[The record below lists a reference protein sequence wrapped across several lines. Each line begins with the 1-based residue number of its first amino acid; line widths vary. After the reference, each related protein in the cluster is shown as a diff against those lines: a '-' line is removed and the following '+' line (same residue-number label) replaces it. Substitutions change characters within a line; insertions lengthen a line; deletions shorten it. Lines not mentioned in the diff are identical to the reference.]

1 MNASSVYLAIGLT
14 ALFLVVITAFFD
26 FGEVDADFD
35 SDVDFDADA
44 SGSSLWSWFSFK
56 GLLAGLAAFGL
67 IAWAVSQGGASVVI
81 TLSWAFVGAVFF
93 YILVG
98 LLLLPLL
105 TKNQGS
111 DLKLR
116 SSNIGCIG
124 VIVLAIPK
132 AKEGDVQFVN
142 ANGITVKSGAV
153 SRNGERIS
161 IGTRVLIVDT
171 TDTSVVVDAEALK
184 ELEER

>member
-1 MNASSVYLAIGLT
+1 MDPGSVYLTIGLT
-14 ALFLVVITAFFD
+14 ALFMVVISTFFD
-26 FGEVDADFD
+26 MGETDFDVDVDVDAD
-35 SDVDFDADA
+35 AD
-44 SGSSLWSWFSFK
+44 GSSLWSWFSFK
-56 GLLAGLAAFGL
+56 GLLSGIAAFGL
-67 IAWAVSQGGASVVI
+67 IAWAVNEGGASVVI

-111 DLKLR
+111 DLKSR
-116 SSNIGCIG
+116 SSDIGCTG
-124 VIVLAIPK
+124 VIVVAIRK
-132 AKEGDVQFVN
+132 DKEGDVQFVN

-153 SRNGERIS
+153 SRKGEHIPT
-161 IGTRVLIVDT
+161 GTKVLIVDT
-171 TDTSVVVDAEALK
+171 IDSLVVVDADAFT